1 MKKPVI
7 SLLDSNGEV
16 GAAFYSVRREGDKLV
31 LDTKALDVMRVDM
44 IITPA
49 EAVKAFKIVFSW
61 PVISYLLLLPYF
73 ILKQSISRKPHGS

>member
-1 MKKPVI
+1 
-7 SLLDSNGEV
+7 
-16 GAAFYSVRREGDKLV
+16 
-31 LDTKALDVMRVDM
+31 MRVDM